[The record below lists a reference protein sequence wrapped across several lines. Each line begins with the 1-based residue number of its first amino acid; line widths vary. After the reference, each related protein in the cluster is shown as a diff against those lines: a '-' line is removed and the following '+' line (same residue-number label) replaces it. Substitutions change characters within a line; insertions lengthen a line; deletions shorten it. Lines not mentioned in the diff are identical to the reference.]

1 MLCGI
6 IESETRMKNIPAR
19 ASTDIIGCTVD
30 TVMYHSLLIPVEEYL
45 ERFMAHGARGQRQC
59 RTVPA

>member
-1 MLCGI
+1 
-6 IESETRMKNIPAR
+6 MKNIPAR